1 MQSKTK
7 TGFLENLLED
17 LSEEEK
23 KELPDNFF
31 KLTPGIQKV
40 IVRRLIRF
48 RDPEYKKHLEDI
60 DSSASEPEITVK
72 KPKAKPASAR
82 PVWCCF
88 PTAMC
93 RTSVIHPINRNTFKN
108 RPYFEDIPL
117 VSNSWGT
124 LTYTGPLLSTYD
136 EDVLFAILALVEND
150 VLNREVITMDGKSTY
165 KYTGLISQI
174 IRTCGKTDGR
184 RNYRNT
190 VKSLKRL
197 LGAIVDKMEVYGRSG
212 KGKRKIKVH
221 LITNLLMKV
230 GYVENTGKISFIFNP
245 FFYDA
250 FMSKNITYIDITFR
264 AGLSSLIAKSLYRF
278 CQSHTNPEWC
288 GDWSI
293 LIDALNIS
301 RKKRNGEKR
310 KLSQIKRLLENAVN
324 ELIEKGYF
332 EKGQTCFFQPKHK
345 KELYVKLLRSSNAGF
360 VSIKQ

>member
-1 MQSKTK
+1 MQSKIK
-7 TGFLENLLED
+7 TGFLENLLND

-23 KELPDNFF
+23 KEMPDNFF

-40 IVRRLIRF
+40 IVRRIIRF

-82 PVWCCF
+82 RVWCCF

-108 RPYFEDIPL
+108 RPYYEDIPL

-136 EDVLFAILALVEND
+136 EDVLFAILSLVEND
-150 VLNREVITMDGKSTY
+150 VLNREVITMDGKATY
-165 KYTGLISQI
+165 KYTGFISQI
-174 IRTCGKTDGR
+174 IRTCGKTDGKDI
-184 RNYRNT
+184 YT
-190 VKSLKRL
+190 GTMKSLKRL
-197 LGAIVDKMEVYGRSG
+197 MGAIVDKMEVYGNSA
-212 KGKRKIKVH
+212 KGKRRIKEH
-221 LITNLLMKV
+221 LIANLLMKV

-250 FMSKNITYIDITFR
+250 FMSKHVTYIDISFR
-264 AGLSSLIAKSLYRF
+264 SGLNSLVAKSLYRF
-278 CQSHTNPEWC
+278 CQSHTQPKWC
-288 GDWSI
+288 GDWTI

-301 RKKRNGEKR
+301 RIKRNGEKR
-310 KLSQIKRLLENAVN
+310 KLSQIKRLVENAVN
-324 ELIEKGYF
+324 ELIEKSYLK
-332 EKGQTCFFQPKHK
+332 KGETCFFRPKHK
-345 KELYVKLLRSSNAGF
+345 NELYVRLLRSSSAGF
-360 VSIKQ
+360 VSGK